1 LPGSPT
7 HHADVQNRAVLT
19 GSEHVVLVHSPTSEK
34 EYTQYPLLSDR
45 PDAVCVYRDGHFIWR
60 PEAMCGTHWYEL
72 IYRHKTRQL
81 EAWSASSPPFYVW
94 DHVAVVLH
102 VGQNQVV
109 SLFIS
114 TVWFCTFCSSH

>member
-1 LPGSPT
+1 FCLGAQPIMRMYRT
-7 HHADVQNRAVLT
+7 VLY
-19 GSEHVVLVHSPTSEK
+19 SQEVMHVVLVHSPTSEK

-94 DHVAVVLH
+94 DHVAVALH
-102 VGQNQVV
+102 VGQNQ
-109 SLFIS
+109 
-114 TVWFCTFCSSH
+114 